1 MISTP
6 GTGQEEPVANVVVVV
21 LAVVVVLVLVVEVT
35 VVAPAQAARMLK
47 PEIGS
52 NMPVL
57 ALSKPIFSR
66 SRRLSPAWV
75 ISLCTSIVR
84 WMSFSREFIFSSL
97 YMKDQYGYNC

>member
-1 MISTP
+1 MICTP
-6 GTGQEEPVANVVVVV
+6 GTGQEEPVADVVLVVLVVVVV
-21 LAVVVVLVLVVEVT
+21 VVVVLVLVVAVT

-75 ISLCTSIVR
+75 IS
-84 WMSFSREFIFSSL
+84 FAHPSSA
-97 YMKDQYGYNC
+97 G